1 MFDGILQ
8 PTHLLLIFVIVM
20 LLFGPQ
26 KLPQLGKG
34 LGEAIR
40 GFREGLHTP
49 PPAQNSVT
57 GAPEAKASLP
67 AAKDDAAH
75 VS

>member
-1 MFDGILQ
+1 MGEGLFQ
-8 PTHLLLIFVIVM
+8 PFHLLLILGVAL

-40 GFREGLHTP
+40 GFREGLHSAEKKAIEP
-49 PPAQNSVT
+49 
-57 GAPEAKASLP
+57 APEAK
-67 AAKDDAAH
+67 DAA
-75 VS
+75 SAPKSET